1 LSKPPT
7 TWGAIALLVVAI
19 VVTVVV
25 LSERGKTG
33 ASPKAMTSSEADR
46 QSS

>member
-1 LSKPPT
+1 LSERPT

-25 LSERGKTG
+25 LTERGKRGT
-33 ASPKAMTSSEADR
+33 SPTVTTSSEAGR
-46 QSS
+46 